1 VTTIDRLDR
10 WKSAGVIS
18 AEQHV
23 LLRSLVRHDRISIF
37 VELSAL
43 LYIGVLSIVAGVIW
57 TFRDYVVNLGD
68 AVIFSMLA
76 VLVAVPLY
84 YCFTRGAD
92 YDNGEVESPSLIFDY
107 VLYFGCLMFSA
118 TLGFAE
124 TRFAIFNGW
133 STHLLIAAIA
143 FGLLAYRFDN
153 RFVLSLAIST
163 LAGYLGL
170 KIDAFDVADTHF
182 LRFTALAFGSAVIG
196 LGVWLHHQHVK
207 AHFLD
212 TYVHIGANVIMM
224 ATISGVPEA
233 RTGLLYLA
241 ALLALSALAIYVGIR
256 FRRFAFVAYG
266 TLYGYAGVSIR
277 LLEYVGGPIL
287 AFSYFIV
294 TGVMVVTA
302 LTLVARTFG
311 RDE

>member
-1 VTTIDRLDR
+1 MTAIDRLDR
-10 WKSAGVIS
+10 WKTAGVIT

-23 LLRSLVRHDRISIF
+23 LLRSLVRHERISVF

-43 LYIGVLSIVAGVIW
+43 LYIGVLSIVGGIIW

-68 AVIFSMLA
+68 AVIFSILA
-76 VLVAVPLY
+76 LLVAAPLY
-84 YCFTRGAD
+84 YCFTRGLP
-92 YDNGEVESPSLIFDY
+92 YDNGEVESPSLVFDY

-124 TRFAIFNGW
+124 TRFSVFNGW
-133 STHLLIAAIA
+133 STHLLIASIA

-182 LRFTALAFGSAVIG
+182 LRFTALAFGTAMAG
-196 LGVWLHHQHVK
+196 LGVWLHHQRVK
-207 AHFLD
+207 PHFLD
-212 TYVHIGANVIMM
+212 TYVHIAANVIMM
-224 ATISGVPEA
+224 ATISGVVE
-233 RTGLLYLA
+233 RGTGLVYLA
-241 ALLALSALAIYVGIR
+241 ALLALSALAIYLGIR
-256 FRRFAFVAYG
+256 FHRFAFVAYG

-277 LLEYVGGPIL
+277 LLNYIGGPIL
-287 AFSYFIV
+287 GFWYFII
-294 TGVMVVTA
+294 TGVMVVAA
-302 LTLVARTFG
+302 LTVVARRFG

>member
-1 VTTIDRLDR
+1 MTAIDRLDR
-10 WKSAGVIS
+10 WKSQGVIS
-18 AEQHV
+18 AEQHD
-23 LLRSLVRHDRISIF
+23 LLRALARHDRISIF
-37 VELSAL
+37 VELNAL
-43 LYIGVLSIVAGVIW
+43 LYIGVLSIVGGVIW
-57 TFRDYVVNLGD
+57 TFRDYVTSLGD
-68 AVIFSMLA
+68 AVIFSILA

-84 YCFTRGAD
+84 YCFTRGEE
-92 YDNGEVESPSLIFDY
+92 YDNDEVESPSMIFDY
-107 VLYFGCLMFSA
+107 VLYFACLMFSA

-170 KIDAFDVADTHF
+170 KIDAFDVADTAL
-182 LRFTALAFGSAVIG
+182 LRFTALGFGTAMIG
-196 LGVWLHHQHVK
+196 LGVWLHRQEVK
-207 AHFLD
+207 AHFLY

-224 ATISGVPEA
+224 ATISGVVEP
-233 RTGLLYLA
+233 RVGPLYLA
-241 ALLALSALAIYVGIR
+241 ALLALAATAIYAGIR

-266 TLYGYAGVSIR
+266 TLYGYAGITMQ
-277 LLEYVGGPIL
+277 LFEYIGGPIL
-287 AFSYFIV
+287 SFWYFII
-294 TGVMVVTA
+294 TGMMVVTA

>member
-1 VTTIDRLDR
+1 MTTIDRLDR
-10 WKSAGVIS
+10 WKSQGVIS

-23 LLRSLVRHDRISIF
+23 LLRALARHDRISLF
-37 VELSAL
+37 VELNAL
-43 LYIGVLSIVAGVIW
+43 LYIGVLSVVGGVIW
-57 TFRDYVVNLGD
+57 TFRDYVTSLGD
-68 AVIFSMLA
+68 AVIFSILA

-84 YCFTRGAD
+84 YCFSRGGD
-92 YDNGEVESPSLIFDY
+92 YDNDEVESPSIIFDY
-107 VLYFGCLMFSA
+107 VLYFACLMFSA

-133 STHLLIAAIA
+133 STHLLLAAIA

-153 RFVLSLAIST
+153 RFALSLAIST

-170 KIDAFDVADTHF
+170 KIDAFDVADTAL
-182 LRFTALAFGSAVIG
+182 LRFTALGFGIAMIG
-196 LGVWLHHQHVK
+196 LGVWLHRQEVK

-224 ATISGVPEA
+224 ATISGVVEP
-233 RTGLLYLA
+233 RVGPLYLA
-241 ALLALSALAIYVGIR
+241 ALLALSATAIYAGIR

-266 TLYGYAGVSIR
+266 TLYGYAGITMQ
-277 LLEYVGGPIL
+277 LLEYIGGPIL
-287 AFSYFIV
+287 SFWYFII
-294 TGVMVVTA
+294 TGMMVVTA

>member
-1 VTTIDRLDR
+1 MTAIDRLDR
-10 WKSAGVIS
+10 WKTAGVIT

-23 LLRSLVRHDRISIF
+23 LLRSLVRHERISVF

-43 LYIGVLSIVAGVIW
+43 LYIGVLSIVGGIIW

-68 AVIFSMLA
+68 AVIFSILA
-76 VLVAVPLY
+76 LLVAAPLY
-84 YCFTRGAD
+84 YCFTRGLP
-92 YDNGEVESPSLIFDY
+92 YDNREVESPSLVFDY

-124 TRFAIFNGW
+124 TRFSVFNGW
-133 STHLLIAAIA
+133 STHLVIASIA

-182 LRFTALAFGSAVIG
+182 LRFTALAFGTAMAG
-196 LGVWLHHQHVK
+196 LGVWLHHQRVK
-207 AHFLD
+207 PHFLD
-212 TYVHIGANVIMM
+212 TYIHIAANVIMM
-224 ATISGVPEA
+224 ATISGVVE
-233 RTGLLYLA
+233 RGTGLVYLA
-241 ALLALSALAIYVGIR
+241 ALLALSALAIYLGIR
-256 FRRFAFVAYG
+256 FHRFAFVAYG

-277 LLEYVGGPIL
+277 LLNYIGGPIL
-287 AFSYFIV
+287 GFWYFII
-294 TGVMVVTA
+294 TGVMVVAA
-302 LTLVARTFG
+302 LTVVARRFG